1 MTFPQAVLFDL
12 DETLAESFQPP
23 TPAMLE
29 RFERLLAIVPTAII
43 TGGSYLRVEH
53 DFLSVMHP
61 GIDFSKLFLFP
72 NSSAECFLFKNGS
85 WELEYSIGALTPEEK
100 ERIIDTILQTVNEM
114 PDFKDAPFYGNRII
128 DRGVQIAYTVVGLD
142 APQEVKMSWDPDRSK
157 RLRFCEV
164 LGAKLPEFEVLVG
177 GASTIDVTRKGMD
190 KAYGV
195 HWLSKHLNV
204 PVDQMLYIG
213 DALFPGGN
221 DYVVIGTGI
230 QTRIVAGP
238 EETAK
243 IIDELL
249 ATASGTPPL
258 N

>member
-1 MTFPQAVLFDL
+1 MAFPRAILFDL

-23 TPAMLE
+23 TSAMLD
-29 RFERLLAIVPTAII
+29 RFERLLTVVPTAII

-61 GIDFSKLFLFP
+61 DRDFSRLFLFP

-100 ERIIDTILQTVNEM
+100 EHIIDTILQTITEV
-114 PDFKDAPFYGNRII
+114 PDFKDAPSYGNRII

-142 APQEVKMSWDPDRSK
+142 APQDIKMAWDPDRSK

-164 LGAKLPEFEVLVG
+164 LGAKLPAFEVLVG

-195 HWLSKHLNV
+195 QWLSKHLNV

-230 QTRIVAGP
+230 QTRIVSGP
-238 EETAK
+238 DETAR

-249 ATASGTPPL
+249 ATAPTTPPL